1 MPAILTST
9 GIQFSNNTV
18 LNSRRDIYPLGTA
31 WIVYQ
36 TSAPTG
42 WTKVTTHNDKALR
55 VVGPGV
61 GGGSGGAIAF
71 TSAFPNSTKP
81 ISAPVSGSNGVNGHA
96 VSIPQIASHNHGN
109 GGSIGLNGVP
119 AAYNPDGAFIGWN
132 GGDVRRWPNPSAGA
146 NRTWSRTGPNSG
158 PDGSGATHA
167 HPFSGT
173 GTFSTSIDLRVQ
185 YIDAIICT
193 FNG

>member
-55 VVGPGV
+55 VVGPGN
-61 GGGSGGAIAF
+61 GGGSGGSISF
-71 TSAFPNSTKP
+71 TSALRNPFPLVASGTCSLPTNTNNHILSISEISQHTHGFPGVFNAGGSGDVRNAAGWSRNSTP
-81 ISAPVSGSNGVNGHA
+81 STGSSGGGQGHNHPVSGPNVITNQSLGEMN
-96 VSIPQIASHNHGN
+96 
-109 GGSIGLNGVP
+109 LE
-119 AAYNPDGAFIGWN
+119 
-132 GGDVRRWPNPSAGA
+132 VR
-146 NRTWSRTGPNSG
+146 
-158 PDGSGATHA
+158 
-167 HPFSGT
+167 
-173 GTFSTSIDLRVQ
+173 
-185 YIDAIICT
+185 YIDTIICT

>member
-1 MPAILTST
+1 MAAILTST

-55 VVGPGV
+55 VVGPGN
-61 GGGSGGAIAF
+61 GGGSGGAISF

-81 ISAPVSGSNGVNGHA
+81 ISAPVSGSNGVNGHS
-96 VSIPQIASHNHGN
+96 VSIPANSIAR
-109 GGSIGLNGVP
+109 P
-119 AAYNPDGAFIGWN
+119 
-132 GGDVRRWPNPSAGA
+132 R
-146 NRTWSRTGPNSG
+146 
-158 PDGSGATHA
+158 
-167 HPFSGT
+167 
-173 GTFSTSIDLRVQ
+173 
-185 YIDAIICT
+185 
-193 FNG
+193 